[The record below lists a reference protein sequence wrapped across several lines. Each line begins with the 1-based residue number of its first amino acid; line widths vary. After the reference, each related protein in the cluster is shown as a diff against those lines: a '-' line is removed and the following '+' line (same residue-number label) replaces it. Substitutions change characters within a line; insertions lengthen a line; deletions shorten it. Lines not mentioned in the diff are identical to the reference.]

1 VAIKRLAEEMRKFAE
16 VVKRLNQKDA
26 YGLAGTAIVA
36 GIAIMWAFG
45 NKDFNKNPFDVNL

>member
-1 VAIKRLAEEMRKFAE
+1 MRKFAE